1 MLRSLLEHQGAFL
14 IASTGLGKTIIAA
27 HVAAYLRM
35 QAEIDSALVIGPAGL
50 REVWRRVMR
59 AARIPSI
66 EFSYHTLRRTDGD
79 SNLPILEHELGL
91 VNEQT
96 LIILDESHRLRNET
110 DTEGSKRLSNTR
122 IQEAVRERG
131 AKTLLLTATP
141 YGKDFSEVESQL
153 RLLPAPTENFQT
165 ALGLAVETSLWQADE
180 LADLPDLPPCT
191 VLTTPDVVRHF
202 GHEDEQGERFVTF
215 SEEDRRYFPRRI
227 RLQTVRYTNPFDEF
241 LADLL
246 ESKLL
251 YKKVKFGDDPRQ
263 QVLSLESDNTLGE
276 RLALQ
281 EALYLHQFCSSPGE
295 GKRVCSKLKSGDYNY
310 EFARQDELSQ
320 FIHDRLSDVLRICQ
334 NPRQD
339 PKLTALTSII
349 AEAGNDKIV
358 VFCKYHETAHYI
370 KNSLNLLLT
379 LLNTE
384 TTVDAHN
391 LDEIIRRFAPIANEV
406 LSEERDP
413 DNEIQV
419 LIATRSMAE
428 GFNLQDAAILVNYDL
443 PWTVLQLAQRMGR
456 ILRPWHEPRDVTIYN
471 FVPSTMAHE
480 RVRHARNWRDRL
492 QERNQE
498 HRSLA
503 QIPVMVYE
511 ESRKEKWKQELEMEK
526 LGREMYLAE
535 DTHADF
541 DLQHVME
548 FIQTIDDLTTSTFY
562 NDLATI
568 PDQEKIKSLPA
579 GIRSAFVKPGR
590 KRLFLLL
597 RNRRTRLDT
606 VLADSRGRPLEES
619 WRRDEVMRV
628 IRCFEETPKAPAA
641 VYPTPDEFDA
651 WIKKAR
657 QEWAKKQNLDPS
669 QLQIV
674 CALAIVP
681 QKG

>member
-1 MLRSLLEHQGAFL
+1 
-14 IASTGLGKTIIAA
+14 
-27 HVAAYLRM
+27 
-35 QAEIDSALVIGPAGL
+35 
-50 REVWRRVMR
+50 
-59 AARIPSI
+59 
-66 EFSYHTLRRTDGD
+66 
-79 SNLPILEHELGL
+79 
-91 VNEQT
+91 
-96 LIILDESHRLRNET
+96 
-110 DTEGSKRLSNTR
+110 
-122 IQEAVRERG
+122 
-131 AKTLLLTATP
+131 
-141 YGKDFSEVESQL
+141 
-153 RLLPAPTENFQT
+153 
-165 ALGLAVETSLWQADE
+165 
-180 LADLPDLPPCT
+180 
-191 VLTTPDVVRHF
+191 
-202 GHEDEQGERFVTF
+202 
-215 SEEDRRYFPRRI
+215 
-227 RLQTVRYTNPFDEF
+227 
-241 LADLL
+241 
-246 ESKLL
+246 
-251 YKKVKFGDDPRQ
+251 
-263 QVLSLESDNTLGE
+263 
-276 RLALQ
+276 
-281 EALYLHQFCSSPGE
+281 
-295 GKRVCSKLKSGDYNY
+295 
-310 EFARQDELSQ
+310 
-320 FIHDRLSDVLRICQ
+320 
-334 NPRQD
+334 
-339 PKLTALTSII
+339 
-349 AEAGNDKIV
+349 
-358 VFCKYHETAHYI
+358 
-370 KNSLNLLLT
+370 
-379 LLNTE
+379 
-384 TTVDAHN
+384 
-391 LDEIIRRFAPIANEV
+391 
-406 LSEERDP
+406 
-413 DNEIQV
+413 
-419 LIATRSMAE
+419 MAE

-480 RVRHARNWRDRL
+480 RVHHARNWRDRL

-511 ESRKEKWKQELEMEK
+511 ESRKEKWKQELEMEN

-597 RNRRTRLDT
+597 RNGRTRLDT

-628 IRCFEETPKAPAA
+628 IRCFEETPKAPAV

-657 QEWAKKQNLDPS
+657 QEWAKKQNLDPA
-669 QLQIV
+669 QLQVV